1 MPWSVR
7 PIADNSGSLLDFGPY
22 APAINGAGVVAFT
35 ATLRS
40 GGTGVFTVRGQS
52 ISVVAQSG
60 DAFGEIC
67 SHPDIN
73 DRGDLCFYA
82 ALLNGGTGAFRL
94 RDGELTQVSS
104 PADHALVGPLGPTI
118 NETGVVAFRAESRSG
133 RRGVWLGEPPRLIA
147 DDSRQIAALQGLPVA
162 TNSGLVVFRADL
174 RGGGQA
180 ILAGRGGSLTTL
192 VDTRGAFASLSNFP
206 CVNAAGTV
214 AFVATLRAGG
224 MGVFTY
230 RQGNM
235 TQLKTDEFESFRGAL
250 IDDSGRVVFF
260 ATPPGGTVGVYIGG
274 ERVLGLGDPLFGST
288 IVDFALNPVS
298 MSGDGQLVVR
308 LSLEDGFRCQALIV
322 DIQAAGSLTGQR
334 EGGTVPG
341 IDS

>member
-1 MPWSVR
+1 MPWSVQ
-7 PIADNSGSLLDFGPY
+7 PIADNCGSLLDFGPY
-22 APAINGAGVVAFT
+22 APAINRAGVVAFT

-40 GGTGVFTVRGQS
+40 GGTGLFTVRGQS
-52 ISVVAQSG
+52 LSMVARSG

-82 ALLNGGTGAFRL
+82 ALLKGGIGAFRL

-118 NETGVVAFRAESRSG
+118 NEAGVVALRAESRSG

-147 DDSRQIAALQGLPVA
+147 DDSRQIAALQGLPVV
-162 TNSGLVVFRADL
+162 TDSGVVVFRADL

-192 VDTRGAFASLSNFP
+192 VDTDGALASLGNFP
-206 CVNAAGTV
+206 SVNAGETV
-214 AFVATLRAGG
+214 AFAATLRAGG
-224 MGVFTY
+224 GGVFVCRDGEITKLNT
-230 RQGNM
+230 G
-235 TQLKTDEFESFRGAL
+235 EFESFRGAL
-250 IDDSGRVVFF
+250 IDDWGRVVFF

-298 MSGDGQLVVR
+298 MSGEGQIAVR
-308 LSLEDGFRCQALIV
+308 LSLEDGFRCQALRV
-322 DIQAAGSLTGQR
+322 DIQAGK
-334 EGGTVPG
+334 VPG
-341 IDS
+341 LDS